1 MTFTLWRRRTG
12 KNKEDNRDIA
22 PNDCKFDLYSLVMQL
37 IRKEESKVVNGE
49 LLLPCQVITSNPVF
63 PISKDP
69 WIDIVAVVD
78 RGTTTNQK
86 RPKPKVSRKGFSL
99 YVHSVWTSLGQ
110 DWYYTVTEN
119 PFITS
124 RKHTVTTLAVTL
136 DEVKIFHVRGTP
148 ANGKTRLSELL
159 RDYYRKEG
167 EKVFLMTDW
176 ENLNLKDPCGS
187 FVELV

>member
-1 MTFTLWRRRTG
+1 M
-12 KNKEDNRDIA
+12 
-22 PNDCKFDLYSLVMQL
+22 
-37 IRKEESKVVNGE
+37 
-49 LLLPCQVITSNPVF
+49 
-63 PISKDP
+63 
-69 WIDIVAVVD
+69 
-78 RGTTTNQK
+78 
-86 RPKPKVSRKGFSL
+86 
-99 YVHSVWTSLGQ
+99 
-110 DWYYTVTEN
+110 
-119 PFITS
+119 
-124 RKHTVTTLAVTL
+124 TTLAVTL